1 MYIVCNPSTFR
12 VKCKIN
18 IFSSEKSQVLGK
30 TLHGREKVCG
40 IFVLPHISGMP
51 LSVSICVRSESAM
64 SRKGIGDRVK
74 AKTNVATVRLASALG
89 FQVLHLDH
97 DNNILDNNNLS
108 AREAGHGAVSH
119 QHAGHRLRA

>member
-1 MYIVCNPSTFR
+1 M
-12 VKCKIN
+12 KCKIN

-30 TLHGREKVCG
+30 TLHGGEKVCG

-89 FQVLHLDH
+89 FQVLNLDH
-97 DNNILDNNNLS
+97 DRIILDNPF
-108 AREAGHGAVSH
+108 VSSRGRTRGSITPTCGS
-119 QHAGHRLRA
+119 QASSPMCSGMR